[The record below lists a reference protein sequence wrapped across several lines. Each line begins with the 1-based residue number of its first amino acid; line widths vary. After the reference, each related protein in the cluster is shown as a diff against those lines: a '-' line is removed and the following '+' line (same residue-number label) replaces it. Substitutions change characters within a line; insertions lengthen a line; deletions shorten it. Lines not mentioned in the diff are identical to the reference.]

1 MWHGRSGKFL
11 ALGTTGLAAAVTLMM
26 VLAPAAAGGI
36 THPTIL
42 KPTYKGTSTP
52 NSFVSLYGCAGAKA
66 SAPKWNA
73 KTGNV
78 SISNV
83 VAAKTC
89 PASLA
94 GVGGTS
100 SAFST
105 YGMTMAIPFVVTT
118 GSHSIAESW
127 TVKIASAH
135 TNTVGGCPS
144 PTWSYPPALNSY
156 DLSYC
161 ESASGVSFNA
171 NAAIVDLNNNSWYSN
186 YSYAAAY
193 DNGFWENFT
202 YCYNYGTPA
211 CANTTG
217 SFPSTYSYWGN
228 TVGFSAWAWNGVTT
242 FTMYTNGTNMVRG
255 HVYVLIVTISDDKN
269 AYVTA
274 YNEKGHWTASA
285 AAAVNMAPPSNGAK
299 LNSITIV

>member
-1 MWHGRSGKFL
+1 MLSGRSGRFL

-26 VLAPAAAGGI
+26 VLAPASAGAI

-42 KPTYKGTSTP
+42 KPTYKGTSSP
-52 NSFVSLYGCAGAKA
+52 NSYVSLSGCAGAKA
-66 SAPKWNA
+66 SPPKWNA

-78 SISNV
+78 SLSNV
-83 VAAKTC
+83 VAVKTC

-94 GVGGTS
+94 GVGGYS
-100 SAFST
+100 SAYSA
-105 YGMTMAIPFVVTT
+105 YGMTIAIPFVVTT
-118 GSHSIAESW
+118 GSHSIAASW

-135 TNTVGGCPS
+135 TNTVGGCPT

-156 DLSYC
+156 DYSYC
-161 ESASGVSFNA
+161 EAAAGVSFNA
-171 NAAIVDLNNNSWYSN
+171 NANVVDLSNNSWYSN
-186 YSYAAAY
+186 YSYVAGY
-193 DNGFWENFT
+193 DSGFWENYT

-217 SFPSTYSYWGN
+217 SFPSTSAFGYN
-228 TVGFSAWAWNGVTT
+228 EVGFSAFSWNGVTT
-242 FTMYTNGTNMVRG
+242 FTMFTNGTNMVRG
-255 HVYVLIVTISDDKN
+255 HVYVLIVTVSDDKN
-269 AYVTA
+269 AYVAA
-274 YNEKGHWTASA
+274 YNVKGLWAASA